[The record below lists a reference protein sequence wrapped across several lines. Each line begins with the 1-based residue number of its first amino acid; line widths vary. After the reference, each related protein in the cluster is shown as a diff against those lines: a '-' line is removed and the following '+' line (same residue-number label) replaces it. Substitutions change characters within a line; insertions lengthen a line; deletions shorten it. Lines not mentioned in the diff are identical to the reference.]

1 MAAPTF
7 DDWMARVRAGDAVA
21 AAELV
26 GQYERAVRVAV
37 RVRLTDP
44 KLRRQFDS
52 LDVCQSVLASFF
64 VRVAA
69 GQFDLRSPQQLVSLL
84 VKMAQN
90 KLLVQVKRATRLR
103 RDVGRDR
110 PAEDGG
116 LLVDFG
122 PGPDQIAAGRELL
135 ARVLAE
141 LPAGEQEV
149 ARLRAA
155 GHTWEEIATG
165 LGQSPDTVRIRFTRS
180 LDRLT
185 GDLM

>member
-64 VRVAA
+64 VRAA
-69 GQFDLRSPQQLVSLL
+69 TGQYDLDRPEQLVGLL
-84 VKMAQN
+84 LDMARGREAQAFDRAIDT
-90 KLLVQVKRATRLR
+90 LVSRLR
-103 RDVGRDR
+103 RKLEVDPKKPELIKTVWGGGYMFS
-110 PAEDGG
+110 AE
-116 LLVDFG
+116 
-122 PGPDQIAAGRELL
+122 
-135 ARVLAE
+135 
-141 LPAGEQEV
+141 
-149 ARLRAA
+149 
-155 GHTWEEIATG
+155 
-165 LGQSPDTVRIRFTRS
+165 VRH
-180 LDRLT
+180 DN
-185 GDLM
+185 